1 MARVFLV
8 GFWDTVSNLILRN
21 RVLIITLLILAT
33 AFFVNHWQYIKFS
46 NTEANLLP
54 DKHEVNLEYLDFTD
68 KFGEEGNLIVIGV
81 KDSLLFTPTNFNA
94 WNNLS
99 KVLKDTSYVESVIAI
114 GDLQKLKA
122 DKKNRRFYVEPF
134 IKDTIKSD
142 LELISIKKDLFEKNP
157 FYEGFLF
164 NTKTGSVRTAIHL
177 KKSIVNEIGR
187 ETYINSILIPKVEEF
202 ETKYGLDIK
211 ISGMPYVRTKNAEN
225 IKSEIST
232 FVILALI
239 ITSII
244 FFLFFR
250 SFRATFISMFVV
262 MIGVVWTVGILG
274 LFINTY
280 PGNFEISVLTG
291 LIPPLIIVIGIP
303 NCIFLINKYQHEVN
317 IHGNKAKSLRRVIT
331 KIGNATLMTNIT
343 TASGFATFII
353 TDSKLLTEFGIIAS
367 LSIIAIFVLCILIIP
382 IIYSFLPIPEEKHL
396 EHLNKTWINSL
407 GDWIEK
413 TVRESKISIYIV
425 SIILLVTS
433 IIGIYQ
439 IKISGSIIDD
449 MPQKADWFDD
459 IMFYEKEFNGIMPLE
474 VLIDFKRKK
483 RIQNLKYLR
492 KMDTIENEI
501 KKIPELS
508 KPVSIVSL
516 SKYISQAFYNGN
528 RKYYQ
533 VPSDQIK
540 TFIATFAQTTVAN
553 SDVDLIKNYA
563 DSTGRYTRIT
573 AFMKDMETERMEE
586 IEKQIRDKIEE
597 QMPSKLVDFGS
608 YTKNPSKIWL
618 YIQKL
623 KSIIQVSILQQKPLL
638 YDSSQDDFKK
648 TVNEG
653 DKVYNIT
660 DNTSAKV
667 ISIKDNS
674 TLVLSKN
681 IMYEGAEYE
690 IKSEAYVITGKA
702 YLFQKGT
709 KYLVKN
715 LIISLS
721 LAIFLIALLMAYMFR
736 SVKMI
741 FISLVPNILPL
752 VVTAGLMGYL
762 GVPIKPSTILIF
774 SIAFGIAVDDT
785 IHFLAKYRQELITNN
800 WEVHKSVYNALRE
813 TGVSMFYTSIVLF
826 FGFSVFTVSDFGGT
840 VALGALVSATLLFA
854 MLSNLLLLPS
864 MLLSLEGSIANE
876 KVLKEPL
883 IKIIEDDEAVN

>member
-8 GFWDTVSNLILRN
+8 GFWDSVSNLILRN
-21 RVLIITLLILAT
+21 RILIISLLILAT
-33 AFFVNHWQYIKFS
+33 SFFISQWQYIKFS

-68 KFGEEGNLIVIGV
+68 KFGEEGNLIVIGI
-81 KDSLLFTPTNFNA
+81 KDSLLFTTENLNA

-99 KVLKDTSYVESVIAI
+99 KVLKDTNFVESVIAI
-114 GDLQKLKA
+114 GDLQKLKK
-122 DKKNRRFYVEPF
+122 DKKKQQFYLEPF
-134 IKDTIKSD
+134 IKDTITSD
-142 LELISIKKDLFEKNP
+142 IELISIKKELFEKYP
-157 FYEGFLF
+157 FYDEFLF
-164 NTKTGSVRTAIHL
+164 NTKTKSVRTAIHL
-177 KKSIVNEIGR
+177 KKSIVNEVGR
-187 ETYINSILIPKVEEF
+187 ETYINSVLIPKVESF
-202 ETKYGLDIK
+202 EAKYNLDIK

-250 SFRATFISMFVV
+250 SYRATFISLFVV

-274 LFINTY
+274 LFIINTP
-280 PGNFEISVLTG
+280 PGDFEISVLTG

-317 IHGNKAKSLRRVIT
+317 KHGNKAKSLQKVIT
-331 KIGNATLMTNIT
+331 KIGNATLMTNVT

-353 TDSKLLTEFGIIAS
+353 TNSKLLKEFGIVAS
-367 LSIIAIFVLCILIIP
+367 LSILAIFILCILIIP

-396 EHLNKTWINSL
+396 EHLNRTWINSL

-413 TVRESKISIYIV
+413 TVKKSKINIYIISV
-425 SIILLVTS
+425 LLLVTS

-439 IKISGSIIDD
+439 IRISGSIIDD

-474 VLIDFKRKK
+474 ILINTKRKK
-483 RIQNLKYLR
+483 GVTKLS
-492 KMDTIENEI
+492 TI
-501 KKIPELS
+501 KKMSKIEDVILEIPELS
-508 KPVSIVSL
+508 KPISMVSL
-516 SKYISQAFYNGN
+516 VKYSKQAYYNGN
-528 RKYYQ
+528 PKYYQ
-533 VPSDQIK
+533 VPTSQENSFILSYAKNSTSD
-540 TFIATFAQTTVAN
+540 
-553 SDVDLIKNYA
+553 SDVDLIKNYV
-563 DSTGRYTRIT
+563 DSTGQYTRIT
-573 AFMKDMETERMEE
+573 AFMKDMEIEKMEE
-586 IEKQIRDKIEE
+586 IEKKLNYEISKI
-597 QMPSKLVDFGS
+597 MPSDNFE
-608 YTKNPSKIWL
+608 
-618 YIQKL
+618 
-623 KSIIQVSILQQKPLL
+623 VS
-638 YDSSQDDFKK
+638 
-648 TVNEG
+648 
-653 DKVYNIT
+653 
-660 DNTSAKV
+660 
-667 ISIKDNS
+667 
-674 TLVLSKN
+674 
-681 IMYEGAEYE
+681 
-690 IKSEAYVITGKA
+690 ITGKA

-715 LIISLS
+715 LILSLS

-736 SVKMI
+736 SLKMI
-741 FISLVPNILPL
+741 FISLIPNLLPL
-752 VVTAGLMGYL
+752 IVTAGLMGYL
-762 GVPIKPSTILIF
+762 GVAIKPSTILIF

-800 WEVHKSVYNALRE
+800 WKVKKSVYNALRE

-826 FGFSVFTVSDFGGT
+826 FGFSVFTVSNFGGT

-883 IKIIEDDEAVN
+883 IKIIEDEDVVN